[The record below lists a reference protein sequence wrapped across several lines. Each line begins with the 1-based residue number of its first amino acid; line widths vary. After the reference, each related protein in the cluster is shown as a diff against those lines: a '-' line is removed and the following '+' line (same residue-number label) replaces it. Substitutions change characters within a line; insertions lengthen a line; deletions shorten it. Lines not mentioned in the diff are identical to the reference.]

1 MHYSFFKNGALIS
14 LSLIEMATAGK
25 SRFWGGESDGSESDG
40 SESSS
45 NSSGSGDAA
54 AKPAAVTRGAGRFQ
68 VESDSE
74 SEEENRVAKSVK
86 DRTWEGLQV
95 IIKAVN
101 NHLKINSWVSLQEG
115 MHDLLTLWDALV
127 QHQQPLSFLLAE
139 VDKLIRAQERAIT
152 VIAKEGLPR
161 FFVRAL
167 VELED
172 AVSGVSKAD
181 TKSMSQSNAKAYTR
195 VKQTMKK
202 YTEKFTAQITAYRAA
217 PDRPDE
223 VPEGGG
229 KSKSAA
235 AKRAAA
241 DDESSEDEVVIGR
254 KKRVVRVFGVT

>member
-1 MHYSFFKNGALIS
+1 
-14 LSLIEMATAGK
+14 MATAGK
-25 SRFWGGESDGSESDG
+25 SRFWGGESDGSDSDG
-40 SESSS
+40 SDSSS
-45 NSSGSGDAA
+45 KSSGAGEAA
-54 AKPAAVTRGAGRFQ
+54 AGKPVTAGKGAGRFA

-115 MHDLLTLWDALV
+115 EG
-127 QHQQPLSFLLAE
+127 QPPPSVRGCAGVVTCVSSCRRAE

-167 VELED
+167 VDLED

-181 TKSMSQSNAKAYTR
+181 TKTMSQANAKAYTR

-202 YTEKFTAQITAYRAA
+202 YAEKFTAQIAAYRAT

-223 VPEGGG
+223 APET
-229 KSKSAA
+229 SKKAA
-235 AKRAAA
+235 TARKAAV

-254 KKRVVRVFGVT
+254 ESRRATSEVSVLHALFHSPLFSQAWACR